1 MAYTKLLTVCLIILA
16 FIAIGCGAEASKTQK
31 ERKKG
36 REGAP
41 DLQLID
47 LQYFQGAASS
57 PSTELPATLFK
68 TNVRNNTGDRTITGI
83 LWKIEIYD
91 ANGAKKLE
99 ELEPFIRLDAY
110 KPGITM
116 AIPAGASVSV
126 SFYAQRSVAAD
137 RVSIKASIENYV
149 YKEYTGQQSKGEG
162 SQVYAAEK
170 WPFESKSEPV
180 LEGKTN
186 Q

>member
-1 MAYTKLLTVCLIILA
+1 MVYTRALTICLTILA
-16 FIAIGCGAEASKTQK
+16 IIALACGAESSKSQK

-41 DLQLID
+41 DLQVID
-47 LQYFQGAASS
+47 VQYFQGAVSA

-68 TNVRNNTGDRTITGI
+68 TTVRNNTGDRTITGI

-91 ANGAKKLE
+91 ATGAKKLE
-99 ELEPFIRLDAY
+99 ELEPYIRLDAY

-116 AIPAGASVSV
+116 AIPAGASVPL
-126 SFYAQRSVAAD
+126 SFYAQRTVAAD
-137 RVSIKASIENYV
+137 RPSIKASIQNYV
-149 YKEYTGQQSKGEG
+149 YKEYTGDQSRGEG

-180 LEGKTN
+180 LEGKSK
-186 Q
+186 